1 MCSEFVISLP
11 DSRQRVEMSNGYPFV
26 PVHIL
31 PSPMIKKLA
40 VLIAI
45 AFVLS
50 PSAANAQRARETGG
64 PVELG
69 IDAGVIFGLDDPN
82 TTLVS
87 IPVQD
92 FRLGYFIDDKLE
104 LEPRF
109 NLNSIHSG
117 GATLTTYGLEFGLLF
132 IPSGDRIGRGFYIRP
147 LLGVIGVSVS
157 GAGGS
162 NNNGYGGA
170 GVGLKIPFADRRLAT
185 RMEAN
190 YEHGFGN
197 GSSNQIGLA
206 LGVSFFTR

>member
-1 MCSEFVISLP
+1 MISLLA
-11 DSRQRVEMSNGYPFV
+11 SRQRIEMSNAYPFV
-26 PVHIL
+26 PFHLL

-40 VLIAI
+40 VPIAI
-45 AFVLS
+45 AFAVS
-50 PSAANAQRARETGG
+50 ASAASAQRTRETGG

-69 IDAGVIFGLDDPN
+69 IDAGVVFGLDNPN

-109 NLNSIHSG
+109 NLNSIHSS
-117 GATLTTYGLEFGLLF
+117 GASLTTYGFELGLLF

-162 NNNGYGGA
+162 NSNGYGGA

-206 LGVSFFTR
+206 LGLSFFTR